1 MTFFVITY
9 FEYFQDK
16 KRAGI
21 WKYFLLGIF
30 YLIFILHT
38 YTYTITVLWPQQ
50 TNLEVLPLPLG
61 YNNNHT
67 IVFGVWTIGR
77 LPNRLEGIDH
87 LFKKNAQ
94 LLFKIL
100 TSRLTPR
107 FELLLWRSRPGY
119 TYIYIQIDLVRLF
132 NYRSNLSLD
141 RFLVTLAHCGKFFQS
156 VAVWIFFTNSTLGA
170 FTYDVTTFFIIFD
183 LLRPPCHPSY
193 YIGL

>member
-1 MTFFVITY
+1 MRNHRICKYKYWVENDIFCYNLFWILPR
-9 FEYFQDK
+9 

-21 WKYFLLGIF
+21 WKYFQLGIF

-119 TYIYIQIDLVRLF
+119 TYIYTD
-132 NYRSNLSLD
+132 RSSPSL
-141 RFLVTLAHCGKFFQS
+141 
-156 VAVWIFFTNSTLGA
+156 
-170 FTYDVTTFFIIFD
+170 
-183 LLRPPCHPSY
+183 
-193 YIGL
+193 